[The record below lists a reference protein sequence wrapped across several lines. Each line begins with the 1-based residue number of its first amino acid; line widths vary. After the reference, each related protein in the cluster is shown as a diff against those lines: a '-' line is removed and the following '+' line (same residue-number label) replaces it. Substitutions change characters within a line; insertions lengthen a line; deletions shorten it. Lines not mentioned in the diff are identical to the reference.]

1 MFRRRQ
7 KPALLKRLKSWVWP
21 EGGWKRYGRYI
32 LLRLQRLKG
41 TPREIAAGV
50 ACGVAISFTPFVGF
64 HFVLAAI
71 TAWFVRGN
79 ILASAIGTAAG
90 NPWTFPFIWISVLY
104 TGRWFLGETQSGA
117 KVEFLQVFEKSM
129 HALMTFDFSLFFADI
144 WPILWPMMV
153 GCIPYYIVV
162 WAVTYYLVKD
172 MLEKIGSARLSRMEN
187 RASGLQM
194 RE

>member
-1 MFRRRQ
+1 MFKRRR
-7 KPALLKRLKSWVWP
+7 KPSFLKRLKSWLWP

-79 ILASAIGTAAG
+79 ILASAIGTAVG

-104 TGRWFLGETQSGA
+104 TGRKILGIDADVHIDFIKLFDSAFQ
-117 KVEFLQVFEKSM
+117 
-129 HALMTFDFSLFFADI
+129 ALTHFDFGLFLNDI
-144 WPILWPMMV
+144 WPVIWPMVV

-162 WAVTYYLVKD
+162 WIASYYGVRFL
-172 MLEKIGSARLSRMEN
+172 LRRLAER
-187 RASGLQM
+187 RGKK
-194 RE
+194 